1 MYLFLN
7 NLSKYYDCA
16 DEDTGLRTVPS
27 RSVGAGAMSQV
38 RELILGLPD
47 GRGLALLG
55 IDCLKAGKFWTG
67 LRS

>member
-1 MYLFLN
+1 MIMPMKIRVCEL
-7 NLSKYYDCA
+7 C
-16 DEDTGLRTVPS
+16 RVVPS
-27 RSVGAGAMSQV
+27 EPKAMSHV
-38 RELILGLPD
+38 RELILALPD

>member
-1 MYLFLN
+1 MIAPMN
-7 NLSKYYDCA
+7 IRVC
-16 DEDTGLRTVPS
+16 GLCRVDPS
-27 RSVGAGAMSQV
+27 EPKAMSHV

-55 IDCLKAGKFWTG
+55 IDCLKDGKFGTG